1 MSEVPP
7 ARPAR
12 RLFRADSPTD
22 VVCAALVAQSLP
34 AGHSVLAL
42 CTDKC
47 MGDAREMSACQK
59 ALSRLYDWNA
69 VVDVS
74 NLPINQH
81 AMGKTRS
88 SRLTRIRDTR
98 RSVDQLR
105 QTFAPAFGLDP
116 HSGRLAQDLDST
128 VDEVYFTCVYHPD
141 ILALYRVFP
150 RAKKVYYPHGFDSL
164 AKYEMLYYDPY
175 FSGSLAEG
183 LSSWTRLA
191 HRVQG
196 VVCGEDSVPVTRCR
210 LDAAYYFNL
219 PAPWTQESH
228 SLAHYENRESM
239 RRLFDRLPQ
248 DVQDYYRSLAAACG
262 RNTALLLACAESG
275 CDAEGDEIELRAY
288 SNVVRRMVE
297 EHGVDAL
304 VVKPHPMNSREWI
317 ERVTAAIQSSLP
329 DLLLRVVDEYRHYP
343 IEIALA
349 PFEVP
354 CAATTMSSALRNVRI
369 IYSIPCYCPE
379 DLVRQVWSRTPR
391 LKIAEEWFSEYRQYY
406 TAV

>member
-1 MSEVPP
+1 M
-7 ARPAR
+7 R

-34 AGHSVLAL
+34 AGHSVLAV

-47 MGDAREMSACQK
+47 MGDPVEMSACQR
-59 ALSRLYDWNA
+59 ALAGLYDWTA
-69 VVDVS
+69 VLDVS

-81 AMGKTRS
+81 AMEKTRT
-88 SRLTRIRDTR
+88 SRWTRIRDTL
-98 RSVDQLR
+98 RSVAQLR
-105 QTFAPAFGLDP
+105 QAFAPAFGVDP
-116 HSGRLAQDLDST
+116 HSGRLAEALDNA
-128 VDEVYFTCVYHPD
+128 VDEVYFTCIYHPD

-150 RAKKVYYPHGFDSL
+150 RARKIYYPHGFDSL
-164 AKYEMLYYDPY
+164 AKYEMMYYDPY

-183 LSSWTRLA
+183 LSPLTRLA

-196 VVCGEDSVPVTRCR
+196 ALCGEESVPVTRCR
-210 LDAAYYFNL
+210 LDAAYHFNL
-219 PAPWTQESH
+219 PAPWTRETH
-228 SLAHYENRESM
+228 SLAHYENRQAM
-239 RRLFDRLPQ
+239 RQLFERLPR
-248 DVQDYYRSLAAACG
+248 DVQEYYRSLAAESG
-262 RNTALLLACAESG
+262 RNTALLLVCAESG

-288 SNVVRRMVE
+288 EKVVRRMVK
-297 EHGVDAL
+297 EHEIRAL
-304 VVKPHPMNSREWI
+304 VVKPHPMNSRSWI
-317 ERVTAAIQSSLP
+317 ERVAGVIRSSLP

-369 IYSIPCYCPE
+369 IYDIPCYCPE
-379 DLVRQVWSRTPR
+379 ELVRQVWSRTPR